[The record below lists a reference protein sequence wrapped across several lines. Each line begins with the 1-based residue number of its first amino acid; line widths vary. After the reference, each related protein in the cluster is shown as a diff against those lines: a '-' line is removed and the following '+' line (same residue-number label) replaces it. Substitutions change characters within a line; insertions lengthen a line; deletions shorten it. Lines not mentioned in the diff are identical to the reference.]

1 MITQPRA
8 TTPPRPMPAANPS
21 RNSAHPVQ
29 TDSDSNSLTPPQR
42 ILSFMEI
49 AQLRRPAA
57 ASAYLLLIIVSPF

>member
-21 RNSAHPVQ
+21 RSADSPRPAPM
-29 TDSDSNSLTPPQR
+29 DSDSNSLTPPQR

-49 AQLRRPAA
+49 AQLR
-57 ASAYLLLIIVSPF
+57 